1 MSGTDDAAEREAL
14 LGKLT
19 LREKV
24 RLLTGATTW
33 RTRAEPALGLR
44 EMVLSDGPAGVR
56 GQSWDER
63 DPALL
68 LPSASALGA
77 LWDEE
82 RVERLGGL
90 LAAEARRKGVDV
102 VLAPTLNLH
111 RTPLGGRH
119 FECFSEDPELT
130 GRTGAALVR
139 GIQAHGVAATAKHY
153 VANDCETDRLT
164 VDVRV
169 SERVL
174 REVYLAPFEAAVE
187 AGVRVVMAGYNGV
200 NGATMTASPLLDD
213 PLKSEWGFTGVV
225 VSDWGAV
232 RCAEPAARAAL
243 DLVMPGPEGVW
254 GEALVRAVEEGRV
267 SREAVDDKVRRLLG
281 LAAACGALG
290 EPGAPPARERVP
302 GAVSKQEVESPC
314 ASPVSASAS
323 ETSCAPP
330 VPEPVPDG
338 RSGLPGGPSVSGPA
352 LGPDS
357 SCASPVPVSAPGGR
371 SEFSGAPSGS
381 VPASASETSC
391 APPVPEPVPDGRSGL
406 PGGPSVSGP
415 ALGPDSSSASPVPV
429 SAPGG
434 RSEFSGAPSVS
445 VPASERR
452 AEAVCAA
459 SVSEPESPCV
469 PGVPMGTPSGLG
481 GDEARRLLRETVAA
495 SAVLLCNRGV
505 LPLDPSRLR
514 TVAVIGAHA
523 ALPRTQGGG
532 SAGVFPERV
541 VTPLDG
547 IRAALGEGV
556 RVVHVPGPATGAPA
570 HPLTPDLCTDPVTGD
585 PGVRLRVLDAASREL
600 FSGHRLGGRQ
610 LEPPLPPGAHTV
622 EIETLLLPATSGRWT
637 LGVGGFGRLSI
648 TVDQRVLLEGEFGRT
663 TDDPAVVHVNPP
675 VHGASVHLTAGRA
688 ARMLA
693 RRELAPGTG
702 RATVVTAAPPR
713 PDDGPALAEAV
724 RAARDADAAI
734 VVVGTTEDDESEG
747 CDRTDLGLGGLQD
760 DLVHAVTAAAPHTVV
775 VVNSGGPVEL
785 PWRARAGAVLLTWFP
800 GQEGGAGLADVLF
813 GRAEPGGR
821 LPTTWP
827 ATLADAPVTRT
838 RPEDGHLDY
847 TEGLHIGYRAW
858 ARHDRE
864 PAYWFGHGLGFTT
877 WAYEG
882 LRVPDDIVAG
892 EPFTVRVDVRNTG
905 PRRGREVVQVYLAGP
920 PGPPDRPVRLLAG
933 YAAVG
938 AGPGESVSVPVL
950 IPPRALR
957 HWDEDEHA
965 WRIRPGAYRVLAG
978 SSAGTLPLTA
988 TALVRAVG

>member
-1 MSGTDDAAEREAL
+1 MDDEAERERL

-82 RVERLGGL
+82 LLERLGGL

-153 VANDCETDRLT
+153 VANDSETDRLT

-174 REVYLAPFEAAVE
+174 REVYLAPFEAAVQ

-200 NGATMTASPLLDD
+200 NGATMSASPLLTD
-213 PLKSEWGFTGVV
+213 PLKREWGFEGVV

-232 RCAEPAARAAL
+232 RSGDPAARAGL
-243 DLVMPGPEGVW
+243 DLAMPGPESAW
-254 GEALVRAVEEGRV
+254 GQELVRAVEAGRV
-267 SREAVDDKVRRLLG
+267 PQAAVDDKVRRLLG

-290 EPGAPPARERVP
+290 EPP
-302 GAVSKQEVESPC
+302 
-314 ASPVSASAS
+314 SA
-323 ETSCAPP
+323 
-330 VPEPVPDG
+330 PEP
-338 RSGLPGGPSVSGPA
+338 
-352 LGPDS
+352 
-357 SCASPVPVSAPGGR
+357 ASPVPSEPLEPPSA
-371 SEFSGAPSGS
+371 
-381 VPASASETSC
+381 
-391 APPVPEPVPDGRSGL
+391 
-406 PGGPSVSGP
+406 
-415 ALGPDSSSASPVPV
+415 
-429 SAPGG
+429 
-434 RSEFSGAPSVS
+434 
-445 VPASERR
+445 
-452 AEAVCAA
+452 
-459 SVSEPESPCV
+459 PESPGADPPAPRRV
-469 PGVPMGTPSGLG
+469 A
-481 GDEARRLLRETVAA
+481 ARALLRRAVAA
-495 SAVLLCNRGV
+495 SAVLLHNRDV
-505 LPLDPSRLR
+505 LPLDPGRLR
-514 TVAVIGAHA
+514 RVAVIGAHA
-523 ALPRTQGGG
+523 ARPRTQGGG

-547 IRAALGEGV
+547 IRAALGDDV
-556 RVVHVPGPATGAPA
+556 RVVYAPGPSTDAPPP
-570 HPLTPDLCTDPVTGD
+570 PLTPDLCADPVTGN
-585 PGVRLRVLDAASREL
+585 PGVRLRLLDAAGLEL
-600 FSGHRLGGRQ
+600 HSEHRRSGRQ
-610 LEPPLPPGAHTV
+610 LEPPLEPGAHTV
-622 EIETLLLPATSGRWT
+622 EISALLLPGTSGPWT
-637 LGVGGFGRLSI
+637 LGVGGFGRLSV
-648 TVDQRVLLEGEFGRT
+648 TVDEHVCLDGEFGME

-675 VHGASVHLTAGRA
+675 VHCVRVPLTAGRP
-688 ARMLA
+688 ARVVA

-713 PDDGPALAEAV
+713 PDDAAALADAT
-724 RAARDADAAI
+724 RAAGAADAAI
-734 VVVGTTEDDESEG
+734 VVVGTTEHGESEG
-747 CDRTDLGLGGLQD
+747 YDRTDLGLGGRQD
-760 DLVHAVTAAAPHTVV
+760 ELVRAVTAAKPRTVV

-821 LPTTWP
+821 LPTTW
-827 ATLADAPVTRT
+827 AAALADAPVTRT
-838 RPEDGHLDY
+838 RPRGGRLDY
-847 TEGLHIGYRAW
+847 AEGLHIGYRAW

-882 LRVPDDIVAG
+882 LDVPEGIVAG
-892 EPFTVRVDVRNTG
+892 EPFTVRVAVRNTG
-905 PRRGREVVQVYLAGP
+905 ARRGREVVQVYLAGP
-920 PGPPDRPVRLLAG
+920 PGPLDRPERWLAG
-933 YAAVG
+933 YTAVSVE
-938 AGPGESVSVPVL
+938 PGERATVSVR
-950 IPPRALR
+950 IPARALR
-957 HWDEDEHA
+957 HWAPDEHA
-965 WRIRPGAYRVLAG
+965 WRTRPGPYRVLAG
-978 SSAGTLPLTA
+978 RSAGALPLTA
-988 TALVRAVG
+988 TVLVRAPD

>member
-33 RTRAEPALGLR
+33 RTRAEPVLGLR

-63 DPALL
+63 DRALL

-139 GIQAHGVAATAKHY
+139 GIQVHGVAATAKHY

-267 SREAVDDKVRRLLG
+267 PREAVDDKVRRLLG

-290 EPGAPPARERVP
+290 EPGSPPARERVP
-302 GAVSKQEVESPC
+302 ATAPKQQEESPC
-314 ASPVSASAS
+314 ASPISASERSCASPAPVSARGGQSELLGASSGSVRASASAS
-323 ETSCAPP
+323 EPPGAPP
-330 VPEPVPDG
+330 MPMPVHVPDV
-338 RSGLPGGPSVSGPA
+338 RSGL
-352 LGPDS
+352 
-357 SCASPVPVSAPGGR
+357 
-371 SEFSGAPSGS
+371 
-381 VPASASETSC
+381 
-391 APPVPEPVPDGRSGL
+391 
-406 PGGPSVSGP
+406 
-415 ALGPDSSSASPVPV
+415 
-429 SAPGG
+429 
-434 RSEFSGAPSVS
+434 SGAPSVS
-445 VPASERR
+445 V
-452 AEAVCAA
+452 AA
-459 SVSEPESPCV
+459 SDGQSELPGGLSEPEAACAAPESEAEAACV
-469 PGVPMGTPSGLG
+469 PGVSMGTPSGLG
-481 GDEARRLLRETVAA
+481 GDEARALLRETVAA
-495 SAVLLCNRGV
+495 SAVLLRNRGV

-547 IRAALGEGV
+547 IRAALGDGV

-570 HPLTPDLCTDPVTGD
+570 PPLTPDLCTDPVTGD

-600 FSGHRLGGRQ
+600 FSGHRAGGRQ

-622 EIETLLLPATSGRWT
+622 EIETLLLPAASGRWT

-688 ARMLA
+688 ARMVA

-713 PDDGPALAEAV
+713 PDDGPAVAEAV

-838 RPEDGHLDY
+838 RPEDGRLDY

-858 ARHDRE
+858 ARQDRE

-920 PGPPDRPVRLLAG
+920 PGPPDRPVRRLAG

-957 HWDEDEHA
+957 HWDEDGHA
-965 WRIRPGAYRVLAG
+965 WRTRPGAYRVLAG

-988 TALVRAVG
+988 TALVRAAG